1 MYVPEHFRM
10 SDAAEMHA
18 LMRAH
23 PLATLVSAGP
33 AGLVATQLP
42 TVLKAEGGHGVIEC
56 HLARANP
63 HWKDLTAASEALMI
77 FHGPDGYIT
86 PNWYPSKADHQ
97 KVVPTWNYV
106 TVHAYGAPLVR
117 QDRDWLLAHV
127 AELTDQQEA
136 IGQSGADATPWKLTD
151 APPAFVEVM
160 LRGIVGFRFEISRLE
175 GKQKMSQNREMRDV
189 QGVAEG
195 LARRAQGDDAEMA
208 RRAASFAAQHR
219 NNG

>member
-18 LMRAH
+18 LMRAR

-33 AGLVATQLP
+33 AGLMATQLP
-42 TVLKAEGGHGVIEC
+42 TVLKTEGDHGVIEC

-63 HWKDLTAASEALMI
+63 HWKDLAAASEALMI

-97 KVVPTWNYV
+97 KVVPTWNYA
-106 TVHAYGAPLVR
+106 TVHAYGAPRIR

-136 IGQSGADATPWKLTD
+136 IGQSAGGASPWKVTD

-160 LRGIVGFRFEISRLE
+160 LRGIVGFRFEIARLE
-175 GKQKMSQNREMRDV
+175 GKQKMSQNRELRDV

-195 LARRAQGDDAEMA
+195 LARRAQGDDAETA
-208 RRAASFAAQHR
+208 RRVANFATDLSKS
-219 NNG
+219 G